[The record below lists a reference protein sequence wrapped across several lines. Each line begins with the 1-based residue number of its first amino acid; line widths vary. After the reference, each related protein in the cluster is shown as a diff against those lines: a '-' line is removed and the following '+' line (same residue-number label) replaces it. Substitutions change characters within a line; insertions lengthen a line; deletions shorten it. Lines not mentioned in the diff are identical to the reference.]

1 MKMDCLLRDKLVRTC
16 HATKEEFN
24 IACVDIASGD
34 SEPDQETDPA
44 LNVRDALIRKVIIW
58 I

>member
-1 MKMDCLLRDKLVRTC
+1 MDCLLRDKLVRTC

-24 IACVDIASGD
+24 IVSVDTASGD
-34 SEPDQETDPA
+34 SEPDQEPDPT